1 MKLIASDYDKTFHRH
16 DDQDLQI
23 NLKAVDMWRKNG
35 HMFAISTGRDVA
47 SMLHEKMVR
56 NIDYDYLVAL
66 NGSFVVDAEHNVLFK
81 QAIDNELARDLVAML
96 TPQMGE
102 ELIISNGFD
111 GYNQCHKSA
120 SLTDPLSREVFE
132 RNSKI
137 YSKSIETALQSDVFL
152 VGCLS
157 DNFEM
162 ATALRDE
169 ILSKYA
175 EEVEVFLNLNYINI
189 VPKGISKA
197 SGVEVVINHTKIDQ
211 QRVAV
216 IGDDLNDIP
225 MLERFNGYAVN
236 NARPEAKAVAVK
248 VYDSVA
254 ELIYAMNATA

>member
-16 DDQDLQI
+16 DEQDLKVNI
-23 NLKAVDMWRKNG
+23 NAVEGWREKGNI
-35 HMFAISTGRDVA
+35 FAISTGRDVA
-47 SMLHEKMVR
+47 SMLYEKKIR

-66 NGSFVVDAEHNVLFK
+66 NGSFVVDAENNVLFK
-81 QAIDNELARDLVAML
+81 QAIEHELARDLVEML
-96 TPQMGE
+96 TLKMGD

-111 GYNQCHKSA
+111 GYNQCHKVA
-120 SLTDPLSREVFE
+120 SLTNEVSREVFE

-162 ATALRDE
+162 AKALRDE
-169 ILSKYA
+169 VLSKYA
-175 EEVEVFLNLNYINI
+175 TKVEVFLNLNYINI
-189 VPKGISKA
+189 VPKDISKA
-197 SGVEVVINHTKIDQ
+197 SGVEVVIKHTGTDEEL
-211 QRVAV
+211 VAV

-236 NARPEAKAVAVK
+236 NARPEAKAVALK

-254 ELIYAMNATA
+254 ELIHDVN